1 MTLLALNLTA
11 ALRHCVVNA
20 IHRSQALMDQLLQS
34 THRAL
39 VSKGE
44 NEREPQRLIAD
55 SLRLLD
61 QHRPALIE
69 AYPETL
75 LGQFAERQTEAT
87 GWAAP
92 DPDGP
97 VRFLMLVKE
106 RTESSDI
113 QQSVLHDTQTE
124 LAELD
129 ALVSAAQ
136 GLPDVQSGHNPLR
149 PGNYVRAL
157 QQVLEHTGVSTPVR
171 QIWMQQMG
179 EFLGVLLAQEYRN
192 AAHDLYEQGVQPLD
206 YTVLAAPLQSAERE
220 RERERERAVSLSLLH
235 PPSP

>member
-44 NEREPQRLIAD
+44 NEREPQHH
-55 SLRLLD
+55 LR
-61 QHRPALIE
+61 ALIE

-113 QQSVLHDTQTE
+113 PQSVLHDTQTE

-157 QQVLEHTGVSTPVR
+157 QQVLEHTG
-171 QIWMQQMG
+171 
-179 EFLGVLLAQEYRN
+179 
-192 AAHDLYEQGVQPLD
+192 
-206 YTVLAAPLQSAERE
+206 
-220 RERERERAVSLSLLH
+220 
-235 PPSP
+235 

>member
-44 NEREPQRLIAD
+44 NEREPQHHLIAA
-55 SLRLLD
+55 SLRPLQQHPPRLLE

-106 RTESSDI
+106 
-113 QQSVLHDTQTE
+113 
-124 LAELD
+124 
-129 ALVSAAQ
+129 
-136 GLPDVQSGHNPLR
+136 
-149 PGNYVRAL
+149 
-157 QQVLEHTGVSTPVR
+157 
-171 QIWMQQMG
+171 
-179 EFLGVLLAQEYRN
+179 
-192 AAHDLYEQGVQPLD
+192 
-206 YTVLAAPLQSAERE
+206 
-220 RERERERAVSLSLLH
+220 
-235 PPSP
+235 

>member
-20 IHRSQALMDQLLQS
+20 IHRSQALMDQLLQP

-44 NEREPQRLIAD
+44 SDREPQHLIPD

-61 QHRPALIE
+61 QHRPARIGPS
-69 AYPETL
+69 PEPV
-75 LGQFAERQTEAT
+75 LGQFGERQTEAT

-113 QQSVLHDTQTE
+113 
-124 LAELD
+124 
-129 ALVSAAQ
+129 
-136 GLPDVQSGHNPLR
+136 
-149 PGNYVRAL
+149 
-157 QQVLEHTGVSTPVR
+157 
-171 QIWMQQMG
+171 
-179 EFLGVLLAQEYRN
+179 
-192 AAHDLYEQGVQPLD
+192 
-206 YTVLAAPLQSAERE
+206 
-220 RERERERAVSLSLLH
+220 
-235 PPSP
+235 

>member
-11 ALRHCVVNA
+11 ALRHWVVNA
-20 IHRSQALMDQLLQS
+20 IHGSQALMDQLLQS

-69 AYPETL
+69 ADPETL
-75 LGQFAERQTEAT
+75 LGPVAERQTEAT

-124 LAELD
+124 LAE
-129 ALVSAAQ
+129 
-136 GLPDVQSGHNPLR
+136 
-149 PGNYVRAL
+149 
-157 QQVLEHTGVSTPVR
+157 
-171 QIWMQQMG
+171 
-179 EFLGVLLAQEYRN
+179 
-192 AAHDLYEQGVQPLD
+192 
-206 YTVLAAPLQSAERE
+206 
-220 RERERERAVSLSLLH
+220 
-235 PPSP
+235 

>member
-20 IHRSQALMDQLLQS
+20 IHRSQALMDRLLQA

-39 VSKGE
+39 VLKGE
-44 NEREPQRLIAD
+44 SDREPRQHLIAD
-55 SLRLLD
+55 SLRLLE

-75 LGQFAERQTEAT
+75 LGQFAARQTEAT

-97 VRFLMLVKE
+97 VQFLMLVKE

-113 QQSVLHDTQTE
+113 RQSVLRDTQTE

-157 QQVLEHTGVSTPVR
+157 QQALEDTGVSTQVR
-171 QIWMQQMG
+171 QIWMQQMS
-179 EFLGVLLAQEYRN
+179 EFLGVLLAQEYRD
-192 AAHDLYEQGVQPLD
+192 ASHDLYAQGVQPLD

-220 RERERERAVSLSLLH
+220 RERERERE
-235 PPSP
+235 

>member
-44 NEREPQRLIAD
+44 NEREPQHLIAD
-55 SLRLLD
+55 SLHLL
-61 QHRPALIE
+61 HHHPPPLIQP
-69 AYPETL
+69 YPETL
-75 LGQFAERQTEAT
+75 LGQFAEPQTEAT

-124 LAELD
+124 LAE
-129 ALVSAAQ
+129 
-136 GLPDVQSGHNPLR
+136 
-149 PGNYVRAL
+149 
-157 QQVLEHTGVSTPVR
+157 
-171 QIWMQQMG
+171 
-179 EFLGVLLAQEYRN
+179 
-192 AAHDLYEQGVQPLD
+192 
-206 YTVLAAPLQSAERE
+206 
-220 RERERERAVSLSLLH
+220 
-235 PPSP
+235 